1 MDPNLIFAYLT
12 SAVAIFVLS
21 DCLIKLYTER
31 HRLIKEELNNDDL
44 IYASK
49 LAFFIALPLVAFID
63 LRATEIV
70 ASYLGA
76 QVTGVTYGF
85 IWFNA
90 DLSDI
95 FASVKEPYL
104 LPTLFAGSLTQIALA
119 LLLLPALAF
128 RPHPLFSAVVAYLAA
143 FLLGYNLLA
152 DPLLGLIG
160 QGVPRFAYLAH
171 RLTQSPDAISIY
183 IASLYAISA
192 LVYIAI
198 LKSNRVRLW
207 FSGLTKP
214 ALAQK
219 LRIILKEA
227 RTQAAHTE
235 GTRHDLSLINMGLLY
250 LRAGMNSRVRGI
262 LKEVKAD
269 AALSLEYALLDGLL
283 AFNKQRYS
291 KARKCFEAANA
302 LVDNP
307 PLKSRLLAAA
317 ACSAF
322 AAGDTKAA
330 LDLADRSIG
339 FDDTCIVARMVK
351 VDVYLCRQDKEACAQ
366 EIMVAMHMGLEL
378 DLKDKVPISIDE
390 ALALMAQEQAKVRPP
405 RHPAEAEEIREKILR

>member
-12 SAVAIFVLS
+12 SAVAIFVLG

-44 IYASK
+44 IYATK

-63 LRATEIV
+63 LRTTEIF

-95 FASVKEPYL
+95 FASIKEPYL
-104 LPTLFAGSLTQIALA
+104 LPVLFAGSLTQIALA
-119 LLLLPALAF
+119 LVLLPTLLF
-128 RPHPLFSAVVAYLAA
+128 RPHPLLSAVVAYLAV

-152 DPLLGLIG
+152 DPFLGLIG

-171 RLTQSPDAISIY
+171 RLMHSPDAISIY
-183 IASLYAISA
+183 IASFYAISA
-192 LVYIAI
+192 LIYVAT

-219 LRIILKEA
+219 LKIILKDA
-227 RTQAAHTE
+227 RAQADGAN
-235 GTRHDLSLINMGLLY
+235 HDLRLINMGLLY

-262 LKEVKAD
+262 LKEMKTDPDLA
-269 AALSLEYALLDGLL
+269 LEYGLLDGLM

-291 KARKCFEAANA
+291 KARKCFDAAQA
-302 LVDNP
+302 LAVGTA
-307 PLKSRLLAAA
+307 LKSRLLAAA
-317 ACSAF
+317 ACSAY

-330 LDLADRSIG
+330 FELADRSIE

-351 VDVYLCRQDKEACAQ
+351 VDVYLSRQNKEACAQ

-390 ALALMAQEQAKVRPP
+390 ALALIDQDRQASLSPE
-405 RHPAEAEEIREKILR
+405 PAEIREKILR

>member
-12 SAVAIFVLS
+12 SAVAIFVLG

-104 LPTLFAGSLTQIALA
+104 LPTLFAGSLTQIALG

-128 RPHPLFSAVVAYLAA
+128 KPHPLFSAVVAYLAV

-171 RLTQSPDAISIY
+171 RLMQSPDAISIY
-183 IASLYAISA
+183 IASFYAISA
-192 LVYIAI
+192 LVYIAT

-219 LRIILKEA
+219 LRIILKDA
-227 RTQAAHTE
+227 RAQAE

-262 LKEVKAD
+262 LKQMKSQAT
-269 AALSLEYALLDGLL
+269 LSLEYALLDGLL

-330 LDLADRSIG
+330 LDLADRSIS

-390 ALALMAQEQAKVRPP
+390 ALALMAEEQAKEGPAG
-405 RHPAEAEEIREKILR
+405 HPAEAEAKKIREKILR